1 MDDSPHEVGME
12 HDGKRSK
19 RIAKREFKGVV
30 SPALVR
36 IIAFSIITVSLVVC
50 TVLCILAIWQF
61 TESDAVWRAI
71 ATFVVVSVATGIFT
85 FVNEKLG

>member
-1 MDDSPHEVGME
+1 MPNGTEVKE
-12 HDGKRSK
+12 TVGKE
-19 RIAKREFKGVV
+19 IKGVIN
-30 SPALVR
+30 PKLVR
-36 IIAFSIITVSLVVC
+36 SIAFAVITFSLVVC

-71 ATFVVVSVATGIFT
+71 ATFIVVSVATGIFT